1 MVVLLRADYFIL
13 GLIPTEVQVHHGR
26 HAFWL
31 FPQNILQ
38 QNGMNGLLNRRLLK
52 AVLNLMS
59 SSCSLIFSGTLLMI
73 LMQECLLANPMPE
86 WIIHCCLLYM
96 NSYSSPLSR

>member
-1 MVVLLRADYFIL
+1 MFMVVLLRADYFIL

-38 QNGMNGLLNRRLLK
+38 QNGM
-52 AVLNLMS
+52 A
-59 SSCSLIFSGTLLMI
+59 SLTDDS
-73 LMQECLLANPMPE
+73 
-86 WIIHCCLLYM
+86 
-96 NSYSSPLSR
+96 